1 MTGARDP
8 RINPA
13 PGDYLA
19 VSPRRHVRVESVT
32 QTDGVARVRSVGVME
47 QATMQAEQSPAPK
60 AKKRRHRAKYGS
72 VKKASDLRRE
82 YRAAADARKAIIK
95 IGPEKIGAVML
106 RHASPPSPYTSILV
120 SVIAQAF
127 QDIATINPPDVVTD
141 AYRFLTQDQRLCPW
155 CDLVGLLPE
164 FIRELAVKGGYLT
177 AEQVNQK

>member
-1 MTGARDP
+1 MTAPRDP

-19 VSPRRHVRVESVT
+19 SNPRRHVRVESVT
-32 QTDGVARVRSVGVME
+32 QADGGVRVRSVGVME

-60 AKKRRHRAKYGS
+60 AKKRRYRAKYGS
-72 VKKASDLRRE
+72 VKKASDLRKE
-82 YRAAADARKAIIK
+82 YRAAAEARKELIK
-95 IGPEKIGAVML
+95 ISPEKIGAVML

-155 CDLVGLLPE
+155 CEPVGLLPE

>member
-1 MTGARDP
+1 
-8 RINPA
+8 
-13 PGDYLA
+13 
-19 VSPRRHVRVESVT
+19 
-32 QTDGVARVRSVGVME
+32 ME

-72 VKKASDLRRE
+72 VKKASDLRKE
-82 YRAAADARKAIIK
+82 YRAAAEARRLLIK
-95 IGPEKIGAVML
+95 VAPEKIGAVML
-106 RHASPPSPYTSILV
+106 RHAYPPSPYTSVVI
-120 SVIAQAF
+120 SVIEQAF
-127 QDIATINPPDVVTD
+127 QDIATINPPNVVTD